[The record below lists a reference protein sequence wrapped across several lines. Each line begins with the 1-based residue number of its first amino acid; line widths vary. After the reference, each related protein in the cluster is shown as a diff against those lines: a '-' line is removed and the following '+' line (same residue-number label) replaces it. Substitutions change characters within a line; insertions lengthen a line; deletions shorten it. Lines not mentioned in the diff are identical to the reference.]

1 MMILGPLVAPSTSTV
16 TPALSRP
23 VAVTVSP
30 STVITTGSVSVSPT
44 AASVLSISMTS
55 PTATFCCLLPA
66 RTIAYTAVSFVGLRT
81 HDLPLRDRRPWTGHP
96 SGQQKG
102 HAVAHRGF
110 IVRGARRTGQNDRY
124 VARGQVA
131 SALAGATLALD
142 GHVQRGRLVL
152 RRRRRSTDRAVGR
165 GSRSLRLWSRDR
177 RRRPGRTT
185 GRSAA
190 GTGDDARGLG
200 LARWGRLESLLRDR

>member
-66 RTIAYTAVSFVGLRT
+66 RTIAYTAVSFVVKEL
-81 HDLPLRDRRPWTGHP
+81 LVCRPEIVGPGSGARP
-96 SGQQKG
+96 SVRADG
-102 HAVAHRGF
+102 HAGTHRGSML
-110 IVRGARRTGQNDRY
+110 RGACRGPQN
-124 VARGQVA
+124 G
-131 SALAGATLALD
+131 
-142 GHVQRGRLVL
+142 
-152 RRRRRSTDRAVGR
+152 STPT
-165 GSRSLRLWSRDR
+165 S
-177 RRRPGRTT
+177 T
-185 GRSAA
+185 
-190 GTGDDARGLG
+190 DARGTTF
-200 LARWGRLESLLRDR
+200 RLPACISPVDRRQAAAAAPGGP

>member
-66 RTIAYTAVSFVGLRT
+66 RTIAYTAVSFVGLRKSC
-81 HDLPLRDRRPWTGHP
+81 PAGPRASAPEGRGRVA
-96 SGQQKG
+96 GQGG
-102 HAVAHRGF
+102 HAGAHRGSML
-110 IVRGARRTGQNDRY
+110 RGARRTPQNDSGAPLGVRDGNLPPPGKRHT
-124 VARGQVA
+124 RGPTTRGGPAPQGVPVMTT
-131 SALAGATLALD
+131 STSRLLGAA
-142 GHVQRGRLVL
+142 
-152 RRRRRSTDRAVGR
+152 
-165 GSRSLRLWSRDR
+165 
-177 RRRPGRTT
+177 
-185 GRSAA
+185 
-190 GTGDDARGLG
+190 
-200 LARWGRLESLLRDR
+200 